1 MGRRRTS
8 GSVDKSSS
16 SSNEEDEGQQ
26 SDLKKL
32 RGDDR
37 PRNGAANGDVDDDGG
52 EESDDG
58 SRSADDVASHADA
71 DPSDRKTR
79 TGDES
84 EQDQSADDED
94 EYLDKYEDEEDDGCT
109 ADGNDNLED
118 QGGDQDIP
126 KEKARAE
133 SSKESASN
141 KAKKKKKPK
150 VHKLSLA
157 KTEDFNEKLR
167 KRGVVYVARI
177 PPRMTPTKVKALLG
191 EHGEVTR
198 VYLVEEDAA
207 LRRKR
212 RKLHG
217 GNGSKRY
224 TEGWVEFAS
233 KQVAK
238 HVAASLN
245 ASAMT
250 HYKRSPHYGDLWS
263 LKYLK
268 GFKWSHLTE
277 KVAYERRV
285 REQKLRLETM
295 QARRDTVAYKQL
307 VETGK
312 KLDKIEARKRRREER
327 EGTGGGSGSGAGVG
341 SGAGNDGDKNK
352 KAKYQPKQ
360 VPQIDADS
368 AQRGASKR
376 PLLGSLL

>member
-1 MGRRRTS
+1 MGDTN
-8 GSVDKSSS
+8 
-16 SSNEEDEGQQ
+16 SN
-26 SDLKKL
+26 
-32 RGDDR
+32 
-37 PRNGAANGDVDDDGG
+37 DVDHRPHNIDDAASDRSRTDREIG
-52 EESDDG
+52 SDDG
-58 SRSADDVASHADA
+58 SERDESIDKDDDVEDDDKSI
-71 DPSDRKTR
+71 
-79 TGDES
+79 DE
-84 EQDQSADDED
+84 EE
-94 EYLDKYEDEEDDGCT
+94 EEDEEGDCESKGEGDDEEEGT
-109 ADGNDNLED
+109 EARETEP
-118 QGGDQDIP
+118 GDDHDDTEP
-126 KEKARAE
+126 RAQ
-133 SSKESASN
+133 SNKESAN
-141 KAKKKKKPK
+141 KNEKKPPKK

-157 KTEDFNEKLR
+157 QTEDFNEKLR
-167 KRGVVYVARI
+167 RRGVLYVARI
-177 PPRMTPTKVKALLG
+177 PPRMTPTKIKALLG

-207 LRRKR
+207 VRRKR

-233 KQVAK
+233 KQVAT

-245 ASAMT
+245 ASAIT
-250 HYKRSPHYGDLWS
+250 RYKRSPHYGDLWS
-263 LKYLK
+263 LKYLR

-285 REQKLRLETM
+285 REQRLRLETM

-312 KLDKIEARKRRREER
+312 KLDKIEERKRRREER
-327 EGTGGGSGSGAGVG
+327 QGNGASGGGRNH
-341 SGAGNDGDKNK
+341 NDDDKNK

-368 AQRGASKR
+368 SLRGASKK

>member
-1 MGRRRTS
+1 MGRRPTS
-8 GSVDKSSS
+8 GSVDES

-26 SDLKKL
+26 SDLEKL

-37 PRNGAANGDVDDDGG
+37 PRKGTENGNDEDGG
-52 EESDDG
+52 EEG
-58 SRSADDVASHADA
+58 RSADDDVASQGAAA
-71 DPSDRKTR
+71 DPSGRRARK
-79 TGDES
+79 GDES
-84 EQDQSADDED
+84 EQDQSANDED
-94 EYLDKYEDEEDDGCT
+94 KYLDNCEDEEDDGST
-109 ADGNDNLED
+109 SDGNDNLED
-118 QGGDQDIP
+118 QDGDPDNHT
-126 KEKARAE
+126 EKARAE

-141 KAKKKKKPK
+141 KAKKKKPK

-207 LRRKR
+207 VRRKR

-233 KQVAK
+233 KHVAK

-245 ASAMT
+245 ASAIT

-327 EGTGGGSGSGAGVG
+327 EGTGGGGSGAGVG

-368 AQRGASKR
+368 FQRGASKK

>member
-37 PRNGAANGDVDDDGG
+37 PRNGAENGDDDDGG

-58 SRSADDVASHADA
+58 SRPADDVSSQSAAA
-71 DPSDRKTR
+71 AAPSDRRIRK
-79 TGDES
+79 GDEP
-84 EQDQSADDED
+84 EPDQSTNED
-94 EYLDKYEDEEDDGCT
+94 VDGYLDKYEDEEDDGST
-109 ADGNDNLED
+109 ADGNDED
-118 QGGDQDIP
+118 SDQDIP
-126 KEKARAE
+126 KEKARAK
-133 SSKESASN
+133 SPKESDSN
-141 KAKKKKKPK
+141 KAKKKKPK

-238 HVAASLN
+238 HVSASLN

-312 KLDKIEARKRRREER
+312 KLDMIEARKRRREER
-327 EGTGGGSGSGAGVG
+327 EGTGGGGGS
-341 SGAGNDGDKNK
+341 SAGNDGDKNK

-368 AQRGASKR
+368 YQRGASKK

>member
-1 MGRRRTS
+1 MGR
-8 GSVDKSSS
+8 SS
-16 SSNEEDEGQQ
+16 
-26 SDLKKL
+26 
-32 RGDDR
+32 R
-37 PRNGAANGDVDDDGG
+37 RNGGPID
-52 EESDDG
+52 
-58 SRSADDVASHADA
+58 
-71 DPSDRKTR
+71 
-79 TGDES
+79 
-84 EQDQSADDED
+84 ADDED
-94 EYLDKYEDEEDDGCT
+94 SQQKDDLSKLLRDGRRQRKGTDDDDHDDAPRT
-109 ADGNDNLED
+109 ADEDPSHRKDDDDDDDNDEYEQDHTSDEGYDESIDED
-118 QGGDQDIP
+118 KDDEGDGRQGGDDDEEEVTEESETEP
-126 KEKARAE
+126 TDHDDTESRAQ
-133 SSKESASN
+133 SKDSSN
-141 KAKKKKKPK
+141 KDEKKPAKK

-157 KTEDFNEKLR
+157 QTEDFNEKLR

-177 PPRMTPTKVKALLG
+177 PPRMTPTKIKALLG

-207 LRRKR
+207 VRRKR

-245 ASAMT
+245 ASAIT

-263 LKYLK
+263 LKYLR

-285 REQKLRLETM
+285 REQRLRLETM

-312 KLDKIEARKRRREER
+312 KLDKIEGRKRRREER
-327 EGTGGGSGSGAGVG
+327 QGGTSGGIGGR
-341 SGAGNDGDKNK
+341 NHHDDDNNK

-368 AQRGASKR
+368 SQRGASKK

>member
-1 MGRRRTS
+1 MGRRPTS
-8 GSVDKSSS
+8 GPGDESSS
-16 SSNEEDEGQQ
+16 SSYEEDEVQLK
-26 SDLKKL
+26 DLKKL

-37 PRNGAANGDVDDDGG
+37 PRKETENGNDDDDG

-58 SRSADDVASHADA
+58 SRSDADA
-71 DPSDRKTR
+71 HPSDRRIR

-94 EYLDKYEDEEDDGCT
+94 EYLDNCEDDEDDEST
-109 ADGNDNLED
+109 SDGNDNLED
-118 QGGDQDIP
+118 QDGDPDIH

-141 KAKKKKKPK
+141 KAKKKKPK

-198 VYLVEEDAA
+198 VYLVEEDASI
-207 LRRKR
+207 RRKR

-245 ASAMT
+245 ASAIT

-327 EGTGGGSGSGAGVG
+327 EGTAGGGGG
-341 SGAGNDGDKNK
+341 DGDGGRGVNHDDSDRDKNT

-360 VPQIDADS
+360 VSQIDADS
-368 AQRGASKR
+368 FQRGASKK

>member
-1 MGRRRTS
+1 MGDNNNNDVDHRPHNIDEDDHDDALAANASRTEIGGDD
-8 GSVDKSSS
+8 GSEHDESIDKDDDDVEEDKSIVEDEE
-16 SSNEEDEGQQ
+16 EEDEGDGG
-26 SDLKKL
+26 SKGEDDDEEEGTEE
-32 RGDDR
+32 RDSEPGDDH
-37 PRNGAANGDVDDDGG
+37 DDT
-52 EESDDG
+52 ES
-58 SRSADDVASHADA
+58 RA
-71 DPSDRKTR
+71 
-79 TGDES
+79 
-84 EQDQSADDED
+84 QSKD
-94 EYLDKYEDEEDDGCT
+94 
-109 ADGNDNLED
+109 
-118 QGGDQDIP
+118 
-126 KEKARAE
+126 
-133 SSKESASN
+133 SSN
-141 KAKKKKKPK
+141 KNEKKPPTK

-157 KTEDFNEKLR
+157 QTEDFNEKLR

-177 PPRMTPTKVKALLG
+177 PPRMTPTKIKALLG

-207 LRRKR
+207 VRRKR

-233 KQVAK
+233 KQVAT

-245 ASAMT
+245 ASAIT

-263 LKYLK
+263 LKYLR

-285 REQKLRLETM
+285 REQRLRLETM

-312 KLDKIEARKRRREER
+312 KLDKIEERKRRREEKQ
-327 EGTGGGSGSGAGVG
+327 GNGASGGER
-341 SGAGNDGDKNK
+341 NHYDDDDDKNK
-352 KAKYQPKQ
+352 TAKYQPKQ
-360 VPQIDADS
+360 VSQIDADS
-368 AQRGASKR
+368 SQRGASKK

>member
-1 MGRRRTS
+1 MGNRRRRRS
-8 GSVDKSSS
+8 GSTDDSSS
-16 SSNEEDEGQQ
+16 SSSTQDDKGRQEDAAEPLDERRGR
-26 SDLKKL
+26 KGTE
-32 RGDDR
+32 GDD
-37 PRNGAANGDVDDDGG
+37 DDDDEA
-52 EESDDG
+52 EESDGVPSAVDG
-58 SRSADDVASHADA
+58 DGFNDEANAPSAAS
-71 DPSDRKTR
+71 DPSKRRILKH
-79 TGDES
+79 DES
-84 EQDQSADDED
+84 DSDQSTDNDDDKVDLDDDDDSDVEDPVEQDE
-94 EYLDKYEDEEDDGCT
+94 L
-109 ADGNDNLED
+109 
-118 QGGDQDIP
+118 DQDDRE
-126 KEKARAE
+126 EKSRDE
-133 SSKESASN
+133 SKD
-141 KAKKKKKPK
+141 KDKTKKKPK

-177 PPRMTPTKVKALLG
+177 PPRMTPTKVRALLG

-207 LRRKR
+207 VRRRR

-233 KQVAK
+233 KKVAR

-245 ASAMT
+245 ASAIT

-312 KLDKIEARKRRREER
+312 KLDKIEERKRRREER
-327 EGTGGGSGSGAGVG
+327 QGRGGGTAASGA
-341 SGAGNDGDKNK
+341 NDGGGVDPETKR
-352 KAKYQPKQ
+352 AKYKPKQ
-360 VPQIDADS
+360 VSQIDAD
-368 AQRGASKR
+368 ATQRGPSKK